1 MKKQVIRI
9 VAGLFLLS
17 FFGVA
22 SGQVDGSKSASDTLY
37 LYEEEVVYDTLYLYD
52 TLPQTLLTKEELIAA
67 FRQNRG
73 VGHLYREKGG
83 LYLTGDEETY
93 RLSNADLRE
102 LFSPAEY
109 AEWQKSRRAL
119 YGSIPLYVVGAGGVA
134 VAGLGLY
141 QFAASFVA
149 TAKYRDQLLDSDDLG
164 VQLWRCAMGGTFL
177 FAGGMVAAIACFAPA
192 VVLTVKG
199 KVRANHVIR
208 DFNQSSTTALRLNI
222 APAPCGVGVSVL
234 F

>member
-1 MKKQVIRI
+1 M
-9 VAGLFLLS
+9 
-17 FFGVA
+17 
-22 SGQVDGSKSASDTLY
+22 
-37 LYEEEVVYDTLYLYD
+37 
-52 TLPQTLLTKEELIAA
+52 
-67 FRQNRG
+67 
-73 VGHLYREKGG
+73 
-83 LYLTGDEETY
+83 
-93 RLSNADLRE
+93 AD
-102 LFSPAEY
+102 
-109 AEWQKSRRAL
+109 
-119 YGSIPLYVVGAGGVA
+119 
-134 VAGLGLY
+134 LGLY

-208 DFNQSSTTALRLNI
+208 DFNQSTTTALRLNI
-222 APAPCGVGVSVL
+222 APVPCGVGVSVL